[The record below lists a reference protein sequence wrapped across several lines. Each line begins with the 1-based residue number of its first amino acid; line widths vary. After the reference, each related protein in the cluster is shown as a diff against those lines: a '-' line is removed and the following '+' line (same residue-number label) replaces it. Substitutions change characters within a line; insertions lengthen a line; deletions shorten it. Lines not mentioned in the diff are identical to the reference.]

1 MTDEEDDWSENYND
15 YTNGQEVTK
24 LANKWGFVKKNS
36 MFMYSPQNQD
46 IITHAYQ
53 TYVRDKKLPI
63 PLVVR
68 HTMIGMGKEEIHHID
83 FKTGM
88 ITDEDT
94 GNTFEIMGPLVRASA
109 HTAGSK
115 KKKSKKKKS
124 KNRKQKRMRS
134 TLQKR
139 KYKQNNYK
147 KSK

>member
-1 MTDEEDDWSENYND
+1 MAEYEWSDNFIDYN
-15 YTNGQEVTK
+15 NGQEVTK
-24 LANKWGFVKKNS
+24 LEDKWGFVKKNS

-68 HTMIGMGKEEIHHID
+68 HTMIGMGKEETHHIN

-94 GNTFEIMGPLVRASA
+94 GITFEIMGPLVSTSA

-115 KKKSKKKKS
+115 KKRSKK
-124 KNRKQKRMRS
+124 RKQKRIQKRIRS

>member
-115 KKKSKKKKS
+115 KKK
-124 KNRKQKRMRS
+124 
-134 TLQKR
+134 
-139 KYKQNNYK
+139 KQNRMYK
-147 KSK
+147 MSQTKKNKKHVRK